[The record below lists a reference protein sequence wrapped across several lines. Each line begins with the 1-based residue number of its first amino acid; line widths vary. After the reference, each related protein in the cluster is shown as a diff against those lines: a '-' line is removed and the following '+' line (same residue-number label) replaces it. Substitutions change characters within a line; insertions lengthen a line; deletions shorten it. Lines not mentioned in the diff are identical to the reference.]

1 MTTTQPT
8 QTTPPLAAYPKDVA
22 ASAAVLGGMGAAWL
36 FWGSSLAAS
45 PWPLALRL
53 LAIGGLVLAV
63 LAVRARM
70 RASGPSMHD
79 PGAGGNKFWNIMVLI
94 EIAAIAAGVFV
105 LQRIGHPMLLICW
118 AHLVMG
124 LHWLPLVRFYR
135 IGSLVI
141 SAFAAIVLA
150 LAGFAWYF
158 ATSSWPGLITGGLGG
173 LAMMA
178 MSAYQLMSLRRA
190 SAT

>member
-1 MTTTQPT
+1 M
-8 QTTPPLAAYPKDVA
+8 
-22 ASAAVLGGMGAAWL
+22 
-36 FWGSSLAAS
+36 
-45 PWPLALRL
+45 
-53 LAIGGLVLAV
+53 
-63 LAVRARM
+63 
-70 RASGPSMHD
+70 
-79 PGAGGNKFWNIMVLI
+79 
-94 EIAAIAAGVFV
+94 
-105 LQRIGHPMLLICW
+105 
-118 AHLVMG
+118 
-124 LHWLPLVRFYR
+124 RFYR

-190 SAT
+190 PAT